1 MSVQGTFVKNR
12 LHSPDFRRGTLVV
25 GAYLVALCW
34 AGFLYLLVVTSGSAA
49 SLVHPM
55 LLGTL
60 GLWALWNRGTKA
72 GKAPEGLRAT
82 LAVSVHAKSYVFL
95 PPEAVP
101 ERSSRPALWHASW
114 ALGHVVLTVVKAVGK
129 TSAGG
134 RNS

>member
-34 AGFLYLLVVTSGSAA
+34 AGFLYLLVVTSGGAA

-60 GLWALWNRGTKA
+60 GLWFVWNRVTKA
-72 GKAPEGLRAT
+72 VP
-82 LAVSVHAKSYVFL
+82 HAYRPARHRKS
-95 PPEAVP
+95 P
-101 ERSSRPALWHASW
+101 ERRW
-114 ALGHVVLTVVKAVGK
+114 
-129 TSAGG
+129 
-134 RNS
+134 R